1 MDSTDKKW
9 TASDVEDVITNPVYA
24 GVGPFPQ
31 IVDDATWLT
40 TATKMIKKQG
50 AHKFLSRMLT
60 VLRTSFDSYLEEAEA
75 EMAENTAEEEKVS
88 PGTDEEMQKNLERTF
103 ADAVA
108 VIAKVN
114 PLGWEA
120 ARTAQALGTAYA
132 TMAATCGVELGA
144 VLDLVHLAYHHTED
158 TLDALKK

>member
-1 MDSTDKKW
+1 MNSTDKKW

-75 EMAENTAEEEKVS
+75 EISED
-88 PGTDEEMQKNLERTF
+88 DEEDSPEIDKETQKHIDRTF
-103 ADAVA
+103 ADAAA
-108 VIAKVN
+108 VLVEVK
-114 PLGWEA
+114 PLGWEV
-120 ARTAQALGTAYA
+120 ARLAQALGTAYA
-132 TMAATCGVELGA
+132 TMAATSGVELGA
-144 VLDLVHLAYHHTED
+144 VLDLVHLAYHRTED